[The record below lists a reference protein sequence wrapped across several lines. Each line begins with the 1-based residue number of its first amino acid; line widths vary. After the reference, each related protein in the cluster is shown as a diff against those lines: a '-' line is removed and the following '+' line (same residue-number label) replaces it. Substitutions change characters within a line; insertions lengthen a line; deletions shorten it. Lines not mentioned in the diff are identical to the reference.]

1 MKAYRLR
8 IVLRHVKPNVY
19 RVVMVPAGITF
30 IRLHD
35 VIQFAM
41 GWQDYHLHE
50 FSFEGYRETFTCC
63 EEQVDEYK
71 YFLANPRV
79 EDPEQQKWIDRIL
92 ERPCR
97 LSSKVKIDRY
107 LEKYGRAL
115 YTYDFGDNW
124 EHDVI
129 LENIVEDYPHPYPQC
144 LEWAGACPP
153 EDVGGPGGYAEFLKA
168 WRKPTNKEK
177 REFVEWGKS
186 QGYKEQIDLEKL
198 NTLYAWSLVLKR
210 PKRRTDN

>member
-8 IVLRHVKPNVY
+8 VVLRHVKPETY
-19 RVVMVPAGITF
+19 RVVLVPAGITF
-30 IRLHD
+30 MRLHD

-41 GWQDYHLHE
+41 GWHDYHLHE
-50 FSFEGYRETFTCC
+50 FSFEGSRETFTNDEDRV
-63 EEQVDEYK
+63 EEYRH
-71 YFLANPRV
+71 FLANPKAER
-79 EDPEQQKWIDRIL
+79 PEHQKWIDRVL
-92 ERPCR
+92 DRPCR

-115 YTYDFGDNW
+115 YTYDFGDDW

-129 LENIVEDYPHPYPQC
+129 LEEIVEDYPHPYPQC

-153 EDVGGPGGYAEFLKA
+153 EDVGGPGGYEEFLKA

-177 REFVEWGKS
+177 RELVEWGKS
-186 QGYKEQIDLEKL
+186 QRYKEHVDLKSL
-198 NTLYAWSLVLKR
+198 NTFYELALVLKR
-210 PKRRTDN
+210 PKLRTD